1 MATIVSNVTLP
12 EDARATAR
20 MYRRLMAG
28 ESETERMEKRYIRAD
43 GTIFWGSVILTL
55 IRDAQGRPDHYVC
68 MIEDIS
74 ERREKLE
81 RTARVQRDLLPES
94 APELEGYQL
103 AGLCRPSR
111 EMGGD
116 FFDWQCQEPGELT
129 LTLGDV
135 MGKDM
140 PAAFLMA
147 TVCVAMRTSASLP
160 TVGEAVRSVAAST
173 GRDLDRAGAFVT
185 LFHGRLDLGSGLLR
199 YVDAGH
205 GLMVVVGEDGVRR
218 LPRGR
223 SLPLGI
229 LEGQPY
235 EELSATL
242 EPGDTLVVF
251 SDGVLDVH
259 PGLEGRLETVGELL
273 AGASGAEEMAERL
286 AAGPGT
292 VADDVT
298 VVVLRRQ
305 PVPAGTRS
313 G

>member
-1 MATIVSNVTLP
+1 
-12 EDARATAR
+12 
-20 MYRRLMAG
+20 
-28 ESETERMEKRYIRAD
+28 
-43 GTIFWGSVILTL
+43 
-55 IRDAQGRPDHYVC
+55 
-68 MIEDIS
+68 
-74 ERREKLE
+74 
-81 RTARVQRDLLPES
+81 
-94 APELEGYQL
+94 
-103 AGLCRPSR
+103 
-111 EMGGD
+111 MGGD
-116 FFDWQCQEPGELT
+116 FFDWQSQEPGGLT

-147 TVCVAMRTSASLP
+147 TVCVAMRTSAALP

-185 LFHGRLDLGSGLLR
+185 LFHGRLDLGSGLLS

-205 GLMVVVGEDGVRR
+205 GLMVVVGEGGVRR

-223 SLPLGI
+223 SLPLGV

-235 EELSATL
+235 EELSARL
-242 EPGDTLVVF
+242 EPGETLVVF

-259 PGLEGRLETVGELL
+259 PGLEERMERVGELL
-273 AGASGAEEMAERL
+273 AGAGSAQEMAERL
-286 AAGPGT
+286 ASGPGV

-305 PVPAGTRS
+305 PVLAGARS